1 MHYLCEKNYK
11 PVTVQYYMENCVSWA
26 PKLSLLGFT
35 TNWIYERAF
44 GTELLAGRG
53 LTVDLRTLTGR
64 TTGVAF
70 ARGLG
75 QRQRERGTTAQGSW
89 TREGGTGRGAAC
101 PDWAWPGKQ
110 AGWVAA
116 EAVRTR
122 AGGQSKPPAISSRG
136 KHSLDGS
143 ALLFSARETEHP
155 RVGRGGVS
163 TVHGHCRRVRAPSDP
178 RRHPVFWGKTHQ
190 SHLPPFIHP
199 STQQAFSDPMSR
211 ARINAGHWG

>member
-1 MHYLCEKNYK
+1 M
-11 PVTVQYYMENCVSWA
+11 
-26 PKLSLLGFT
+26 
-35 TNWIYERAF
+35 
-44 GTELLAGRG
+44 
-53 LTVDLRTLTGR
+53 
-64 TTGVAF
+64 
-70 ARGLG
+70 
-75 QRQRERGTTAQGSW
+75 
-89 TREGGTGRGAAC
+89 
-101 PDWAWPGKQ
+101 
-110 AGWVAA
+110 AA

-211 ARINAGHWG
+211 ARIDAGHWGYSSEQDRAPPLVRGRGHAQSKPACREAGATQAGRPVRGQGSRACALGFPPLGCKLPGPGSHTPCRIERGTHSEGKAGI

>member
-75 QRQRERGTTAQGSW
+75 QRQRERGTLLRAPGRARGAQAVELHVQTGHGQGS
-89 TREGGTGRGAAC
+89 RR
-101 PDWAWPGKQ
+101 
-110 AGWVAA
+110 AGW
-116 EAVRTR
+116 
-122 AGGQSKPPAISSRG
+122 QQKP
-136 KHSLDGS
+136 
-143 ALLFSARETEHP
+143 
-155 RVGRGGVS
+155 
-163 TVHGHCRRVRAPSDP
+163 
-178 RRHPVFWGKTHQ
+178 
-190 SHLPPFIHP
+190 
-199 STQQAFSDPMSR
+199 
-211 ARINAGHWG
+211 